1 LQEDN
6 TTTRQQGEEP
16 VKSTIEPACSPDMK
30 EYFESLQSLLDE
42 AYELATQARAKGYD
56 PETRVEIPQA
66 KDVAS
71 RVEKLVGPPGVAEKI
86 RELLKTKSREE
97 AALLIS
103 KEVAREYKEHSIEK
117 ALDQAVRTGLAL
129 LTEGV
134 LVAPLEGITEI
145 EIMTNPDGSQGP
157 AVHFAGP
164 IRSAGG
170 TGQAMS
176 LLLVDVVRQEL
187 GLGRFVASREEIE
200 RYKEEIALYAKEV
213 SLQLTPTNAEVDA
226 LIRNCPIC
234 ITGDGSGKSEVSGF
248 RDLERMGTN
257 FVRTGACLVI
267 AEGLYLKA
275 AKLKKHIKTFD
286 LEGWDFLDEF
296 SPHAK
301 RGKDYGAEKQKTTV
315 EIKPSDKYMKDII
328 GGRPVFSHP
337 SRKGG
342 FSLHYGRARNT
353 GLAAAV
359 VHPATMALVD
369 DFLAIGTQM
378 KIERPGKAGAVAACD
393 SIAPPVALF
402 RNGDLVEL
410 RTMEEVKE
418 NRPRIKKIID
428 LGDILLPFGEF
439 AENNHPLMPGSYTVE
454 WWRKELERAV
464 GGEEGLAGLGL
475 DLDGLSA
482 REAFSLSENHDIPLH
497 PHYNLLWHD
506 VTVEEIDRLKYLV
519 SKEGRYANDVL
530 RLPLDEEV
538 KAILVKLCCLH
549 TLRDGVLV
557 IDERYSYPLVR
568 CLGLR
573 EHFCPGEVGR
583 R

>member
-1 LQEDN
+1 
-6 TTTRQQGEEP
+6 
-16 VKSTIEPACSPDMK
+16 MK
-30 EYFESLQSLLDE
+30 EYFESLQVLLDK
-42 AYELATQARAKGYD
+42 AYELAAQAREKGYD
-56 PETRVEIPQA
+56 PETIVEIPQA
-66 KDVAS
+66 KDVAT
-71 RVEKLVGPPGVAEKI
+71 RVEKLVGPPGVAKRI
-86 RELLKTKSREE
+86 RELLKTKEREE
-97 AALLIS
+97 VALTIAI
-103 KEVAREYKEHSIEK
+103 EVAREYKKHSIER

-134 LVAPLEGITEI
+134 LVAPLEGITKI
-145 EIMTNPDGSQGP
+145 EIMTNPDGTKGP

-187 GLGRFVASREEIE
+187 GLGKFVATREEVE
-200 RYKEEIALYAKEV
+200 RYKEEIALYAKGV
-213 SLQLTPTNAEVDA
+213 SLQITPTNAEIEA
-226 LIRNCPIC
+226 LIKNCPIC

-275 AKLKKHIKTFD
+275 AKLKKHIRTFN
-286 LEGWDFLDEF
+286 LKGWDFLDEF
-296 SPHAK
+296 SPHASK
-301 RGKDYGAEKQKTTV
+301 KEDEGGAGDGKARV
-315 EIKPSDKYMKDII
+315 EIKPSDKYLKDII

-342 FSLHYGRARNT
+342 FNLHYGRARNT

-369 DFLAIGTQM
+369 EFLALGTQM

-393 SIAPPVALF
+393 SISPPVALF

-410 RTMEEVKE
+410 SSIDEVKK
-418 NRPRIKKIID
+418 NKSRIKKIVD

-439 AENNHPLMPGSYTVE
+439 AENNHPLMPGSYTVV
-454 WWRKELERAV
+454 WWRKELEKAV
-464 GGEEGLAGLGL
+464 GGEEGLAELGVEL
-475 DLDGLSA
+475 EDLSA
-482 REAFSLSENHDIPLH
+482 REAFSLSEEHDIPLH
-497 PHYNLLWHD
+497 PRYNLLWHD
-506 VTVEEIDRLKYLV
+506 VSIEELETLKDFI
-519 SKEGRYANDVL
+519 SKEGNYEDDILEIPLDNDVK
-530 RLPLDEEV
+530 ET
-538 KAILVKLCCLH
+538 LVKLCCLH
-549 TLRDGVLV
+549 ILRDGSLIV
-557 IDERYSYPLVR
+557 DQRYSYPLVR

-573 EHFCPGEVGR
+573 ERFCPEELGERERKEERGKKEKEGPVAEGGQ
-583 R
+583 